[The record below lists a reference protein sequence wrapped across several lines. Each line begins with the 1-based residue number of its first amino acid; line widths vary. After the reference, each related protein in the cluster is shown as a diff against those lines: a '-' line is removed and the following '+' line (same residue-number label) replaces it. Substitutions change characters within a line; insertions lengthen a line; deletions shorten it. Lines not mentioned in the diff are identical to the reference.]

1 MSDLVLAATPARQLI
16 EFIVRDFSVDGAHM
30 LMMGYGDNS
39 YLGFGKF
46 RGELDC
52 NALGYKNFIREIE
65 SKIDD
70 RPGYLSF
77 LCLTS
82 YIGAQPPEEGTIVFS
97 ELREPRKRYGW
108 LLNENMIQPLSA
120 RSLKEMVSKE
130 RRVRLADSASPKM
143 IRNIVHG

>member
-1 MSDLVLAATPARQLI
+1 MSIALLSPSPARLLV

-65 SKIDD
+65 DKIDD

-82 YIGAQPPEEGTIVFS
+82 YVGVLPPEDGKSIVFAD
-97 ELREPRKRYGW
+97 LREPKERYGW
-108 LLNENMIQPLSA
+108 LLNEALVQPLSS
-120 RSLKEMVSKE
+120 RSLKEMVAKE
-130 RRVRLADSASPKM
+130 RRVKLLDAKAPKVDSG
-143 IRNIVHG
+143 IYR

>member
-1 MSDLVLAATPARQLI
+1 MTNLILAPSPARLLV

-30 LMMGYGDNS
+30 LMMGYGDKS

-52 NALGYKNFIREIE
+52 NSLGYKNFIREIE
-65 SKIDD
+65 SKIED

-97 ELREPRKRYGW
+97 ELREPRNRYGW

-120 RSLKEMVSKE
+120 RSLKEMVTKE
-130 RRVRLADSASPKM
+130 RRVRLADAVAP
-143 IRNIVHG
+143 R